1 MGGYYG
7 VALLVFWGLTQGY
20 LLSPIIFNAVVDT
33 VVRNW
38 VSLVAGYAG
47 VQDRLGREV
56 LHCTAFFYM
65 GYSLVAS
72 TDPEWMQGASESLT
86 GLFERVG
93 LWTNTSKTVGM
104 LYRP

>member
-38 VSLVAGYAG
+38 VSLVAGYGG
-47 VQDRLGREV
+47 VQERLEREV
-56 LHCTAFFYM
+56 LHRTAFFYM
-65 GYSLVAS
+65 ESSLVAS
-72 TDPEWMQGASESLT
+72 TDPECMQGEFETIT

-93 LWTNTSKTVGM
+93 LQTNTSKTVGM
-104 LYRP
+104 LY

>member
-1 MGGYYG
+1 M
-7 VALLVFWGLTQGY
+7 
-20 LLSPIIFNAVVDT
+20 DT

-47 VQDRLGREV
+47 VQDTLGREV

-65 GYSLVAS
+65 EYSLVAS
-72 TDPEWMQGASESLT
+72 TDPEWMQGAFETLT

-93 LWTNTSKTVGM
+93 LWTNTSKTVWM
-104 LYRP
+104 LY